1 VRLGLSLL
9 GSREA
14 PLGVAANRPV
24 AVPFLAVPFLAVPLL
39 AVLLVGGALWLAS
52 GRHP

>member
-1 VRLGLSLL
+1 
-9 GSREA
+9 
-14 PLGVAANRPV
+14 V

>member
-14 PLGVAANRPV
+14 PLGVAANRPM
-24 AVPFLAVPFLAVPLL
+24 AVPFLAVPFL